1 MFFCA
6 NWYCLDAF
14 TRIYLFSED
23 LYEIIFSFSPLCDLG
38 PPLPCLRSPPLLSH
52 RSYNVSP
59 CLFCR
64 LIRYSCTPILDT
76 LVSSFLNRNQEFLIV
91 KLHLRVQTH
100 LQLDGVGVDF
110 VFTCH
115 KKEEEEEE
123 GEEGSPPS
131 FYQKE

>member
-1 MFFCA
+1 MPTGIV
-6 NWYCLDAF
+6 LM
-14 TRIYLFSED
+14 
-23 LYEIIFSFSPLCDLG
+23 
-38 PPLPCLRSPPLLSH
+38 PLPEFIYFPRICMKSYFLSHLPVILVPPCHVSGLHPFFSH

-110 VFTCH
+110 GTSVRRSSGRRSGVAVRAVDCW
-115 KKEEEEEE
+115 
-123 GEEGSPPS
+123 
-131 FYQKE
+131 Q